1 MPKVLVTGSSGFIA
15 PHVIESCL
23 KSDYEVVGIDLK
35 DPEIKLDKCKY
46 IKGDVRNQTVNDLK
60 DIDYIIHLAFI
71 TNIPNSIQNP
81 VKTTDDNI
89 DMTVDLLDKATK
101 AKIKKFVFSS
111 TASLYGNN
119 PLPYKEDMPILP
131 GEPYSWQKYSCEV
144 LCKMWSER
152 YSLATCT
159 LRLYQVYGEN
169 QRQDTAISKFIKSKK
184 ENKPITLTET
194 TAQSS
199 FRSARRDFIYVKD
212 CADAFVA
219 ATKAD
224 KANNGEIFNIGTGK
238 MITIED
244 VAKTIGGEITFI
256 PKRSF
261 EVDAHQADMS
271 KTYNSLDWKHK
282 VEILPW
288 LKKFIGENK

>member
-101 AKIKKFVFSS
+101 LKLKNLYFLLQHLFMAIILCLIKKICQFS
-111 TASLYGNN
+111 LENR
-119 PLPYKEDMPILP
+119 IL
-131 GEPYSWQKYSCEV
+131 GK
-144 LCKMWSER
+144 
-152 YSLATCT
+152 
-159 LRLYQVYGEN
+159 
-169 QRQDTAISKFIKSKK
+169 
-184 ENKPITLTET
+184 
-194 TAQSS
+194 
-199 FRSARRDFIYVKD
+199 
-212 CADAFVA
+212 
-219 ATKAD
+219 
-224 KANNGEIFNIGTGK
+224 IF
-238 MITIED
+238 
-244 VAKTIGGEITFI
+244 
-256 PKRSF
+256 
-261 EVDAHQADMS
+261 
-271 KTYNSLDWKHK
+271 L
-282 VEILPW
+282 
-288 LKKFIGENK
+288 

>member
-1 MPKVLVTGSSGFIA
+1 
-15 PHVIESCL
+15 
-23 KSDYEVVGIDLK
+23 
-35 DPEIKLDKCKY
+35 
-46 IKGDVRNQTVNDLK
+46 
-60 DIDYIIHLAFI
+60 
-71 TNIPNSIQNP
+71 
-81 VKTTDDNI
+81 
-89 DMTVDLLDKATK
+89 
-101 AKIKKFVFSS
+101 
-111 TASLYGNN
+111 
-119 PLPYKEDMPILP
+119 
-131 GEPYSWQKYSCEV
+131 
-144 LCKMWSER
+144 MWSER

-184 ENKPITLTET
+184 ENTPITLTET

-199 FRSARRDFIYVKD
+199 FRSARRDYIYVKD

-219 ATKAD
+219 ATKSS
-224 KANNGEIFNIGTGK
+224 KAINGEVFNIGTGK
-238 MITIED
+238 MTTVEN

-261 EVDAHQADMS
+261 EVEAHQADMT

-288 LKKFIGENK
+288 LKNFLTES

>member
-23 KSDYEVVGIDLK
+23 KNNYEVIGVDVNDPVIK
-35 DPEIKLDKCKY
+35 DEKCKY
-46 IKGDVRNQTVNDLK
+46 IKDDVRNLNEKDLK

-71 TNIPNSIQNP
+71 TNIPHSIQNP
-81 VKTTDDNI
+81 IKTTDDNI
-89 DMTVDLLDKATK
+89 QMTVGLLDKAEK
-101 AKIKKFVFSS
+101 ANCKKFVFSS
-111 TASLYGNN
+111 TASLYANN
-119 PLPYKEDMPILP
+119 PLPWTEDMPIFP
-131 GEPYSWQKYSCEV
+131 GEPYSWQKYSCEL
-144 LCKMWSER
+144 LCRMWSER

-184 ENKPITLTET
+184 ENTPITLTET

-219 ATKAD
+219 ATKSS
-224 KANNGEIFNIGTGK
+224 KAINGEVFNIGTGK
-238 MITIED
+238 MTTVEN

-261 EVDAHQADMS
+261 EVEAHQADMT

-288 LKKFIGENK
+288 LKNFLTEN

>member
-15 PHVIESCL
+15 PHVIESCI
-23 KSDYEVVGIDLK
+23 KSNYEVVGIDLK
-35 DPEIKLDKCKY
+35 DPEIKIENCKY
-46 IKGDVRNQTVNDLK
+46 IKDDVRNQNVNDLK

-81 VKTTDDNI
+81 VKTTFDNI
-89 DMTVDLLDKATK
+89 NMTVDLLDKATK

-119 PLPYKEDMPILP
+119 PLPWTEDMPITP

-152 YSLATCT
+152 YFLPTCT

-184 ENKPITLTET
+184 ENTPITLTET

-219 ATKAD
+219 ATKAS
-224 KANNGEIFNIGTGK
+224 KATNGEIFNIGTGK

-244 VAKTIGGEITFI
+244 VAKTIGGKITFI

-261 EVDAHQADMS
+261 EVDAHQADLR
-271 KTYNSLDWKHK
+271 KTYNSLNWRHK

-288 LKKFIGENK
+288 LKKFILESK